1 MSFLGWIGKTLIGG
15 VTGFVTGGPAGA
27 VIGGA
32 TAAFGGGSGAGSTG
46 GGVRPASPLG
56 GSINVPMIGGTFRG
70 LAPSGPWMPGTGP
83 GPSPGSTS
91 LPAPVP
97 PSVSPAA
104 AGGALV
110 CNVRGFHLNKS
121 RYFVG
126 NQHWW
131 QSSSVGTK
139 VEKGSR
145 CVKNRHM
152 NVANAKALRRAL
164 RRAYG
169 FEKLA
174 MRTIRLVHPHKRG
187 RFGGFKRTRAR
198 R

>member
-1 MSFLGWIGKTLIGG
+1 MSFLGFIGKTLIGG
-15 VTGFVTGGPAGA
+15 VGGFITGGPAGA
-27 VIGGA
+27 VIGA
-32 TAAFGGGSGAGSTG
+32 TTAALTK
-46 GGVRPASPLG
+46 SPTLG
-56 GSINVPMIGGTFRG
+56 GSTMVGAPALPRTTLGGTFSS

-83 GPSPGSTS
+83 GPSPGTSS
-91 LPAPVP
+91 LPPSAPA
-97 PSVSPAA
+97 PAA
-104 AGGALV
+104 VAGAAGIS
-110 CNVRGFHLNKS
+110 CNLKGYHLNKT
-121 RYFVG
+121 RYFVN

-145 CVKNRHM
+145 CVKNRSI
-152 NVANAKALRRAL
+152 NVANPRALRRAL

-174 MRTIRLVHPHKRG
+174 MRTIHLLHPKRRG
-187 RFGGFKRTRAR
+187 SFGGFKRKR